1 MELEERRKTIAYCD
15 KLLQSIPL
23 EELQL
28 EHIEPMEEEDYIE
41 VLMYA
46 IEDFNFNRRKLAQRI
61 ISWEVKGVI

>member
-28 EHIEPMEEEDYIE
+28 EHIEPIEEEDYIE

-46 IEDFNFNRRKLAQRI
+46 IEDFNFNKRKLAQRI

>member
-46 IEDFNFNRRKLAQRI
+46 IEDFKFNRRKLAQRI